1 MKAIRIIG
9 LLVLIA
15 LAFAGGY
22 VYKAVKGG
30 AASSGKGGRK
40 VLYWVDPM
48 HPAYKSDKPGIAPDC
63 GMKLEPVYADGGAA
77 AAPVGAN
84 RRVLY
89 YRDPKDPSY
98 KAQQA
103 GLNAETGSEL
113 VPVYADDISTME
125 VGTVQITPEKQQLI
139 GVKYEQVQVGGGSR
153 TIRAVGKVAI
163 DETRIGHVHTKLEG
177 WIDKVFVDF
186 TGELVKK
193 GQPLLTIYSP
203 DMLASQR
210 ELLLA
215 AKAKII
221 MRDSAL
227 PAGFDQSESL
237 LQATRR
243 RLELWDLSEAQIDQ
257 VLKTGEPIKN
267 ITLYSP
273 MTGYITDRKAFPQLK
288 VMPDTDLYT
297 IVDLSHVWIM
307 ADVFEYEASNIRL
320 GQTARVSI
328 QALPGRV
335 FNARIDFL
343 QPQVDPMTRTL
354 KVRLNMDNPGLMLKP
369 DMYADVEFVVS
380 IPAKLTVPADAVLN
394 AGERKT
400 VFIDRGNGY
409 FEPRQVKTGEREG
422 DRIQILSGLTG
433 GERIVT
439 SGNFLIDSESQMKA
453 AASGMGGMA
462 GMPGMTNGPTKP
474 ETPANQPKAPA
485 GKPDAKGMGDMPGMT
500 NEPGAKKK

>member
-1 MKAIRIIG
+1 MKAIRIVG
-9 LLVLIA
+9 LLVLIVF
-15 LAFAGGY
+15 AFAGGY

-30 AASSGKGGRK
+30 APSAGKNGRK

-77 AAPVGAN
+77 AAPAGAS
-84 RRVLY
+84 
-89 YRDPKDPSY
+89 P
-98 KAQQA
+98 
-103 GLNAETGSEL
+103 G
-113 VPVYADDISTME
+113 DISTME
-125 VGTVQITPEKQQLI
+125 VGTVQITSEKQQLI

-163 DETRIGHVHTKLEG
+163 DETRIGHVHTKVEG

-186 TGELVKK
+186 TGKLVEK

-215 AKAKII
+215 AKAKTI

-227 PAGFDQSESL
+227 PSGFDQSESL
-237 LQATRR
+237 LKATRR
-243 RLELWDLSEAQIDQ
+243 RLALWDLSEGQIDQ

-267 ITLYSP
+267 VTLYPP

-307 ADVFEYEASNIRL
+307 ADVFEYEAPNIRL

-328 QALPGRV
+328 QAIPEKV

-354 KVRLNMDNPGLMLKP
+354 KVRLNMDNPGVLLKP
-369 DMYADVEFVVS
+369 DMYADVEFLVN
-380 IPAKLTVPADAVLN
+380 IPSKLTVPAEAVLN
-394 AGERKT
+394 SGDHKT

-409 FEPRQVKTGEREG
+409 LEPRQVKTGAV
-422 DRIQILSGLTG
+422 SYTHLT
-433 GERIVT
+433 
-439 SGNFLIDSESQMKA
+439 L
-453 AASGMGGMA
+453 
-462 GMPGMTNGPTKP
+462 P
-474 ETPANQPKAPA
+474 
-485 GKPDAKGMGDMPGMT
+485 
-500 NEPGAKKK
+500 

>member
-1 MKAIRIIG
+1 MKAIRIIA
-9 LLVLIA
+9 LLVVIA
-15 LAFAGGY
+15 VAFAGGY

-30 AASSGKGGRK
+30 AASSGTGERK

-77 AAPVGAN
+77 AAPVTAPG
-84 RRVLY
+84 
-89 YRDPKDPSY
+89 
-98 KAQQA
+98 
-103 GLNAETGSEL
+103 G
-113 VPVYADDISTME
+113 ADDISKME

-139 GVKYEQVQVGGGSR
+139 GVKFEQVQVGGGSR

-163 DETRIGHVHTKLEG
+163 DETRIGHVHTKVEG

-215 AKAKII
+215 AKAKTI

-227 PAGFDQSESL
+227 PSGFDQSESL

-267 ITLYSP
+267 VTVYSP
-273 MTGYITDRKAFPQLK
+273 MTGYITDRKAFPQVK
-288 VMPDTDLYT
+288 VTPDTDLYT

-307 ADVFEYEASNIRL
+307 ADVFEYEALNIHL
-320 GQTARVSI
+320 GQTAHVSI
-328 QALPGRV
+328 QALPGKV
-335 FNARIDFL
+335 FNAKIDFL
-343 QPQVDPMTRTL
+343 QPLVDPMTRTL
-354 KVRLNMDNPGLMLKP
+354 KVRLNMDNPGVMLKP
-369 DMYADVEFVVS
+369 DMFADVEFVVT
-380 IPAKLTVPADAVLN
+380 IAAKLTVPAEAVLN

-422 DRIQILSGLTG
+422 DRIQILSGLSG
-433 GERIVT
+433 GERVVT

-462 GMPGMTNGPTKP
+462 GMPGMTNEPAKP
-474 ETPANQPKAPA
+474 ETPANQPKAPPA
-485 GKPDAKGMGDMPGMT
+485 KPDTKGMADMPGM
-500 NEPGAKKK
+500 GAKK

>member
-9 LLVLIA
+9 LLAAIA

-22 VYKAVKGG
+22 VYKAVKGVP
-30 AASSGKGGRK
+30 ASAEKGGRK

-77 AAPVGAN
+77 AAPLA
-84 RRVLY
+84 
-89 YRDPKDPSY
+89 
-98 KAQQA
+98 
-103 GLNAETGSEL
+103 
-113 VPVYADDISTME
+113 ADVSTME

-186 TGELVKK
+186 TGEVVKK

-203 DMLASQR
+203 DMLASER

-215 AKAKII
+215 AKAKTI

-227 PAGFDQSESL
+227 PSGFDQSESL

-257 VLKTGEPIKN
+257 VLKTGDPIKN
-267 ITLYSP
+267 ITVYSP

-307 ADVFEYEASNIRL
+307 ADVFEYEAPNIRL
-320 GQTARVSI
+320 GETARVSI
-328 QALPGRV
+328 QAIPGRV
-335 FNARIDFL
+335 FNARIDFI

-354 KVRLNMDNPGLMLKP
+354 KVRLNMDNPGVLLKP
-369 DMYADVEFVVS
+369 DMYADVDFLVN
-380 IPAKLTVPADAVLN
+380 IPSKLTVPAEAVLN
-394 AGERKT
+394 SGDHKT

-409 FEPRQVKTGEREG
+409 LEPRQVKTGEREG
-422 DRIQILSGLTG
+422 DRIQILSGLSG
-433 GERIVT
+433 GERVVT
-439 SGNFLIDSESQMKA
+439 SGNFLVDSESQMKA

-462 GMPGMTNGPTKP
+462 GMPGMTNEPAKP
-474 ETPANQPKAPA
+474 ETPAEKPKTAPA
-485 GKPDAKGMGDMPGMT
+485 KSDAKGMADMPGMET
-500 NEPGAKKK
+500 KKQ

>member
-1 MKAIRIIG
+1 MKIIRTVG
-9 LLVLIA
+9 LLVVIA
-15 LAFAGGY
+15 AAFAGGY
-22 VYKAVKGG
+22 IYKAVKGST
-30 AASSGKGGRK
+30 AETAQKGGRN

-77 AAPVGAN
+77 AVSTGAN
-84 RRVLY
+84 LK
-89 YRDPKDPSY
+89 PAS
-98 KAQQA
+98 A
-103 GLNAETGSEL
+103 N
-113 VPVYADDISTME
+113 DISTME

-139 GVKYEQVQVGGGSR
+139 GVKYEQVELGGGSR

-163 DETRIGHVHTKLEG
+163 DETRIGHVHTKVEG

-186 TGELVKK
+186 TGKLVKK
-193 GQPLLTIYSP
+193 GQPMLTIYSP

-215 AKAKII
+215 AKAKTI

-227 PAGFDQSESL
+227 PSGFDQSESL

-257 VLKTGEPIKN
+257 VLRTGEPIKN
-267 ITLYSP
+267 ITVYSP
-273 MTGYITDRKAFPQLK
+273 MTGYITDRKAFPQVK

-297 IVDLSHVWIM
+297 IVDLSRVWIM
-307 ADVFEYEASNIRL
+307 ADVFEYEAPNIHV
-320 GQTARVSI
+320 GETARVSL
-328 QALPGRV
+328 QALPGKS
-335 FNARIDFL
+335 FTARIDYV
-343 QPQVDPMTRTL
+343 QPEVDPMTRTL
-354 KVRLNMDNPGLMLKP
+354 KVRLNMDNPGVMLKP
-369 DMYADVEFVVS
+369 DMYADIEFRVN
-380 IPAKLTVPADAVLN
+380 IPSKLTVPADAVLN

-400 VFIDRGNGY
+400 VFVDRGNGY

-422 DRIQILSGLTG
+422 DRIQILSGLSQ

-462 GMPGMTNGPTKP
+462 GMPGMTNKPAKP
-474 ETPANQPKAPA
+474 ETPANQPKAP
-485 GKPDAKGMGDMPGMT
+485 GKPGAKEMGDMPGM
-500 NEPGAKKK
+500 GAEKK